1 MHSHNILNMPCFDN
15 DDDNGDA
22 SCDAD
27 DSDND
32 DDDDKASPCAAKKL
46 WAARP
51 ASQPT
56 KHPEQALICIVIV
69 IRNFCYLL

>member
-32 DDDDKASPCAAKKL
+32 DDDDEKASPCTARKL
-46 WAARP
+46 
-51 ASQPT
+51 
-56 KHPEQALICIVIV
+56 
-69 IRNFCYLL
+69 